1 MRRREFITLLGST
14 VAAWPLAAH
23 AQQPTM
29 PVVGFIRD
37 GSAEGNTRF
46 AAAFRK
52 GLSESGYVEGQNVK
66 VEYYWLEGQY
76 DRLPALLAD
85 LIGRQVALIATP
97 GGAAT
102 QAAKAATATIPIV
115 FAIADDPV
123 QLGLVASLVKPG
135 GNVTGINI
143 QNAAVVAK
151 RLLLLHDVL
160 PKAVRIAALVN
171 PGNASVTE
179 STTREL
185 EKAAP
190 TLGLQVHILPA
201 TTIGEIDAAF
211 ATFTGERPDALFVA
225 PDALFISRRAQLV
238 TLAARDRIPAIYPAR
253 DIVQAGGLM
262 SYGVDLAEMLRLVG
276 VYSGSILK
284 GAQAADLPVMQ
295 STKFEFVINLTTA
308 RALGLTIPAGVL
320 SIVDDVIE

>member
-1 MRRREFITLLGST
+1 VPTL
-14 VAAWPLAAH
+14 
-23 AQQPTM
+23 
-29 PVVGFIRD
+29 
-37 GSAEGNTRF
+37 
-46 AAAFRK
+46 
-52 GLSESGYVEGQNVK
+52 
-66 VEYYWLEGQY
+66 
-76 DRLPALLAD
+76 
-85 LIGRQVALIATP
+85 
-97 GGAAT
+97 
-102 QAAKAATATIPIV
+102 AAKAATATIPIV
-115 FAIADDPV
+115 FSVGEDPV
-123 QLGLVASLVKPG
+123 KLGLVASLARPG

-143 QNAAVVAK
+143 QNSAVVAK

-190 TLGLQVHILPA
+190 TMGLQVQILPA

-211 ATFTGERPDALFVA
+211 ATFAGER

-262 SYGVDLAEMLRLVG
+262 SYGVNLAEMLRLVG
-276 VYSGSILK
+276 VYSGSILQ
-284 GAQAADLPVMQ
+284 GRQA
-295 STKFEFVINLTTA
+295 
-308 RALGLTIPAGVL
+308 RRPACAG
-320 SIVDDVIE
+320 IDQI

>member
-1 MRRREFITLLGST
+1 MRRRDFIRLVGS
-14 VAAWPLAAH
+14 VAAWPLTAH